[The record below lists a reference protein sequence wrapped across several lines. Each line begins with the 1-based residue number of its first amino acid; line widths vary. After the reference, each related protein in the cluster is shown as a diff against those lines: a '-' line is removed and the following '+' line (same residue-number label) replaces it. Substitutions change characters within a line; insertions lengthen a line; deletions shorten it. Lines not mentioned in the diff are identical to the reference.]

1 LNKGVALSL
10 QSVDVTTLKNIK
22 RQNISLQTYEELQA
36 RFTRDRVET
45 YSDLILGITRRNL
58 RVVCRGRLPRDRQW
72 PAQPHP
78 VQ

>member
-45 YSDLILGITRRNL
+45 YSDLSLH
-58 RVVCRGRLPRDRQW
+58 C
-72 PAQPHP
+72 PARPTSRSSRASAA
-78 VQ
+78 